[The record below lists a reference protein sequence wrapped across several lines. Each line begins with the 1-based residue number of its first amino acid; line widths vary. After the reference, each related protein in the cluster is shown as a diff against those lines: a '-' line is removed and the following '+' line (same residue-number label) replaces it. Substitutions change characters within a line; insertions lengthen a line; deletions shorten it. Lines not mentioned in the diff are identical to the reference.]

1 MIAIKALK
9 EHNENKGIK
18 EEKYKETEIDRQMD
32 DKITQMLNYYNGID
46 NVERIETPTTKKYAR
61 QLWLKKIKNGLGVT
75 SIFAF
80 HIGGLIL
87 MKTLSKLISP
97 EI

>member
-61 QLWLKKIKNGLGVT
+61 QLWLKKIKNGLSVT

-97 EI
+97 DI